1 VCDRQAVSQQP
12 KPGEIIDDEE
22 IQTIRKRRVMA
33 VQDNTAADVAR
44 YQQNYL
50 VEMDGIELYRALAAA
65 EKDEKRA
72 LIFRK
77 MAQTEERHARRWVRL
92 IETAGFTVP
101 EYRPTIR
108 VRVLGWMAKHFG
120 TQKVIPILSSL
131 EASDEPGYLNQPEA
145 AGLPAQERAH
155 SRALRAMDD
164 GISTQDAIIGSERWH
179 VMSRGGSLR
188 AAVFGINDGLVSNF
202 SLVMGFA
209 GADARPDYILLAG
222 VAGLLAGSFSM
233 AAGEYVSMR
242 AQRELFEQQIAME
255 QQELE
260 MSPKEEEEELS
271 LIYQAKGIPEREAAT
286 LARRIISNPKTAI
299 DTLAR
304 EELGLN
310 PSELG
315 SPWTAAVSS
324 FLAFVVGAL
333 VPVLPYLFTSGQV
346 AWFASGV
353 LSCFALFGVGAMISI
368 FTAKGPWISG
378 LRMLGIGLMA
388 SAITYGAGWLFGVSV
403 AG

>member
-1 VCDRQAVSQQP
+1 
-12 KPGEIIDDEE
+12 
-22 IQTIRKRRVMA
+22 MA
-33 VQDNTAADVAR
+33 AQESSVADVAR
-44 YQQNYL
+44 YRQNYL

-92 IETAGFTVP
+92 IETAGSQVP

-108 VRVLGWMAKHFG
+108 VRVLAWMAKHFG
-120 TQKVIPILSSL
+120 TQRVIPIISNM

-179 VMSRGGSLR
+179 VISRGGSLR

-209 GADARPDYILLAG
+209 GADARPEYILLAG

-271 LIYQAKGIPEREAAT
+271 LIYQAKGIPEREAAM

-315 SPWTAAVSS
+315 SPWTAALSS
-324 FLAFVVGAL
+324 FLAFIVGAL
-333 VPVLPYLFTSGQV
+333 IPVLPYLFSSGQV
-346 AWFASGV
+346 AWFASGL
-353 LSCFALFGVGAMISI
+353 LSCLALLGVGAIISI

-378 LRMLGIGLMA
+378 LRMLGIGLLA

-403 AG
+403 SG